1 MVQGQSKQKESL
13 GIPVLDAGLEARLLA
28 SEFVTEVRKSPG
40 HYSFTMTDHG
50 LIEFAKAWNLTAI
63 EESMSKQRDD
73 STSLFPEN
81 DVALVAK
88 KDVMLGLK
96 VSHTTLWKWEKAGY
110 LTPVR
115 VGKRIYYRAEDIKSL
130 TKKNTTIVVPND

>member
-1 MVQGQSKQKESL
+1 MVQGQLKQKESL

-63 EESMSKQRDD
+63 EESMTKQQVD
-73 STSLFPEN
+73 STSLFPDK
-81 DVALVAK
+81 DVALVTK
-88 KDVMLGLK
+88 KEVMLGFK
-96 VSHTTLWKWEKAGY
+96 VSHTTLWKWQKTGY
-110 LTPVR
+110 LTPVK
-115 VGKRIYYRAEDIKSL
+115 VGKKVYYRREDIMSL
-130 TKKNTTIVVPND
+130 TNKEG